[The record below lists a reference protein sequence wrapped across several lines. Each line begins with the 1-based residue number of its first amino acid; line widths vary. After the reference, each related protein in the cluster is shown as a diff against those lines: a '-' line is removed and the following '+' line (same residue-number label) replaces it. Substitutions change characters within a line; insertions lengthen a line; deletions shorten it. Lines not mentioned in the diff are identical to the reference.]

1 MINTSEVIS
10 RLDAEN
16 LDVRIGAYDD
26 LLFETPALHPD
37 WYVYFAAALKDESPT
52 MRLYGVLG
60 ILFIRE
66 KYSDSRVLAALLDHE
81 NENHPGLRMFIETIL
96 AHFFHADN
104 SLLHDRI
111 RQDHP
116 SAGKC
121 MDLQEKLAPRRGI
134 LLDQMEDLIVR
145 LTDRYPKNQR
155 LQHDPARTFVP
166 LDSIWGLV
174 KFTN

>member
-1 MINTSEVIS
+1 MINISDVIS
-10 RLDAEN
+10 RLDAGDLE
-16 LDVRIGAYDD
+16 VRIGAYDD
-26 LLFETPALHPD
+26 LLFETPVLHPD
-37 WYVYFAAALKDESPT
+37 WYAYFAAALEDESPT

-60 ILFIRE
+60 ILCIRE

-81 NENHPGLRMFIETIL
+81 NETHPGMRMFIETIL
-96 AHFFHADN
+96 AHFFYADD

-111 RQDHP
+111 RQNHP

-121 MDLQEKLAPRRGI
+121 MDLQEKLGHRKEI

-145 LTDRYPKNQR
+145 LMNRHPKNPR
-155 LQHDPARTFVP
+155 LRNDSAKPFEP
-166 LDSIWGLV
+166 LDSIWGLI